1 MSITN
6 IYLKKEEKMADKYIK
21 SYDIGKDSYYN
32 LYGYIDVVFETK
44 MTNKARIMITINL
57 TY

>member
-6 IYLKKEEKMADKYIK
+6 IYFKKEEKMADKYIK

-44 MTNKARIMITINL
+44 MTNKA
-57 TY
+57 